1 MDVFT
6 GTNWRG
12 DTDRF
17 ARNEILT
24 PVCTFCCGKP
34 DKQHKYYLLCNVALQ
49 HNNVP
54 WGGIDCSDE
63 DGACYTM

>member
-12 DTDRF
+12 DTDLF

-34 DKQHKYYLLCNVALQ
+34 YLLCNVALQ
-49 HNNVP
+49 QNNVP
-54 WGGIDCSDE
+54 LGGIDCSDE